1 MIFQAK
7 KIASFCTIIALC
19 MTCVPASALLP
30 ENDRAILQQIGSSF
44 QNNGYSG
51 LETTQSRLNSNGARG
66 YLEWKYLTDTGT
78 VPPLERIL
86 NFIRTY
92 KDWPNAT
99 ILRQKLE
106 NSLMLE
112 SDYNTLYRYFNANEP
127 ITYGGRVQYAQLLL
141 QNGQR
146 DKAYEWVQKIW
157 TTQIF
162 SGTQQGKFLADFGS
176 LLTPSDHTARL
187 QYLLGG
193 QYITQAEQMRS
204 FLSSAETQELNLRTK
219 LIRLQTGA
227 ENAYYNAPAYLQ
239 NHTGVKRDLVHYYRK
254 KNNESGAINLILSTP
269 TPTTEQEGEFW
280 YPHRAVMA
288 RVAFKRGDRQATYQI
303 TANHGLK
310 SGANFVDSE
319 WYAGWLALR
328 FLNNPQQALVHFTAG
343 RNASFMPISMAR
355 GDYWIGRAYEA
366 LGKNIE
372 AKESFTKAS
381 QYFYTYYGQLAAH
394 HLGLQTL
401 PMPAIPVASEDVKN
415 VYMQNDLVQAIY
427 AASATGNN
435 TDAQNMIMHIA
446 KRAKVFPE
454 IYPLLIDTAR
464 ELGLRNMGLKIAKA
478 ATVKNVFLADAGYPT
493 GSYFEGCANYT
504 ETALLMA
511 LTRQESEFD
520 QYARSP
526 VGASGLMQLM
536 PATAAAVSRKI
547 GQSYSASRLT
557 QDAHYNVRL
566 GSYYLEDLVQ
576 KFNGSY
582 VKALAGYNA
591 GPGRIPQWT
600 ASYGDPYE
608 GTGDIIDWIETIPFG
623 ETRNYVQRI
632 IETVPIYRAKLTNR
646 NVIDV
651 KIMDDIKRGMY

>member
-1 MIFQAK
+1 MVFQAK

-19 MTCVPASALLP
+19 MTCVPASAFLP
-30 ENDRAILQQIGSSF
+30 ENDRAILQGVGLSF
-44 QNNGYSG
+44 QNNGYYG
-51 LETTQSRLNSNGARG
+51 LENTQSRLSSNGAKG
-66 YLEWKYLTDTGT
+66 YLEWKYLTDSGT
-78 VPPLERIL
+78 VPPLERIV

-92 KDWPNAT
+92 KDWPNTT
-99 ILRQKLE
+99 ILRNKLE

-141 QNGQR
+141 QNGQKG
-146 DKAYEWVQKIW
+146 KAYEWVKKIW

-162 SGTQQGKFLADFGS
+162 SPHEQEKFWGNFGT
-176 LLTPSDHTARL
+176 LLTSSDHTARL

-204 FLSSAETQELNLRTK
+204 FLSSTEIQELALRTT
-219 LIRLQTGA
+219 LIRLQAGA

-254 KNNESGAINLILSTP
+254 NNNESGAINLILSVP
-269 TPTTEQEGEFW
+269 TPANEQEGEFW

-288 RVAFKRGDRQATYQI
+288 RVAFKRGDKQAAYHI

-310 SGANFVDSE
+310 SGANFVDSQ

-328 FLNNPQQALVHFTAG
+328 FLNNPQQALTHFTAG
-343 RNASFMPISMAR
+343 RNASLMPISMAR

-366 LGKNIE
+366 LGRTTE

-381 QYFYTYYGQLAAH
+381 GYFYTYYGQLAAH
-394 HLGLQTL
+394 HLGITSL
-401 PMPAIPVASEDVKN
+401 PIPAVPVASEETKN
-415 VYMQNDLVQAIY
+415 VYRQNDLVQAIY

-435 TDAQNMIMHIA
+435 TDAQTMLMHIA
-446 KRAKVFPE
+446 KREKVFPE
-454 IYPLLIDTAR
+454 IYPLLINTAQ

-478 ATVKNVFLADAGYPT
+478 ATVKNVFVTDGYPT
-493 GSYFEGCANYT
+493 GSYFDGRANYT
-504 ETALLMA
+504 EIPLLMA

-536 PATAAAVSRKI
+536 PATAAAVSRQI

-557 QDAHYNVRL
+557 QDAYYNVAL

-632 IETVPIYRAKLTNR
+632 IETVPVYRAKLKNS
-646 NVIDV
+646 NVLEV
-651 KIMDDIKRGMY
+651 KIMEDIKRGMY